1 MPDTDTYIHTNAHM
15 HAALIKV
22 HQKDCLQILH
32 AQSRPLDTNQQI
44 YATHLQKQHTN
55 HCTLC
60 ISNKQM
66 QASRTHV
73 RKLGKTICRKRT
85 PTLYM
90 SNLSGLFRR
99 HRMGDSKAATGRGGA
114 LGVCTHTHTLHAS
127 GLAE

>member
-1 MPDTDTYIHTNAHM
+1 
-15 HAALIKV
+15 
-22 HQKDCLQILH
+22 
-32 AQSRPLDTNQQI
+32 
-44 YATHLQKQHTN
+44 
-55 HCTLC
+55 
-60 ISNKQM
+60 M

-114 LGVCTHTHTLHAS
+114 LGVCTQTPHAS
-127 GLAE
+127 GLAEWPRKICIQVPEDGA